1 MDENKGPQIA
11 LNDEE
16 RFPLLMDFSFLKQ
29 LKQNAYAPKFNF
41 ESGDR
46 LTQRHL
52 EEVETYAKDI
62 RTQKVFW
69 NKGELPI
76 WLPEYFD
83 WCRKTVPFYK
93 NRTSD
98 FLDQPTIRRADLAK
112 APWDLVS
119 KDCDLNDL
127 LVYQTSGTTGP
138 PIDVNFDPV
147 TQACW
152 IPQVQSIL
160 DLKNIKLSKDSNEVA
175 IAMICSQEQTLTYA
189 SLSTYLNGS
198 GVLKVNLHPNDWNEK
213 DDAIKYLEHYNPEIL
228 TGDPFAFLALSEL
241 HPKLKPKAM
250 ISSAMKLT
258 EGLKNK
264 LEEQFQCWV
273 IDVYSLTECR
283 MIAYADGEKF
293 TAIRPEL
300 YLEIFD
306 KDKDELLPEGAFGE
320 LVVSGGNNPFL
331 PLIRYRTGD
340 YCLLKIENGIPC
352 LYDLE
357 AREPAP
363 MYNTKKEFVNNIN
376 ISRAMM
382 HLPLAGF
389 EMHQSEDYALSFK
402 AWSNDA
408 IENDILKILKSI
420 FGEEAVIKI
429 MVLPIEQNL
438 DFKTV
443 QYSSD
448 FDL

>member
-1 MDENKGPQIA
+1 MDENRGPQIA

-16 RFPLLMDFSFLKQ
+16 RFPLLKDLTFLKQ

-46 LTQRHL
+46 LEQHHL
-52 EEVETYAKDI
+52 EEVEVYAKDI
-62 RTQKVFW
+62 RTQKIFW
-69 NKGELPI
+69 GKGQLPN
-76 WLPEYFD
+76 WLPDYFN
-83 WCRKTVPFYK
+83 WCRNTVPFYK
-93 NRTSD
+93 NRSST
-98 FLDQPTIRRADLAK
+98 FMDQPTIRRADLAK
-112 APWDLVS
+112 SPWDLVS

-160 DLKNIKLSKDSNEVA
+160 DSKNIKLSKSSSEVA

-198 GVLKVNLHPNDWNEK
+198 GVLKINLHPNDWNERE
-213 DDAIKYLEHYNPEIL
+213 DAIKYLEHYNPEIL
-228 TGDPFAFLALSEL
+228 TGDPFAFSALSEL
-241 HPKLKPKAM
+241 QPKLRPKAM

-264 LEEQFQCWV
+264 LEKQFQCWV

-283 MIAYADGEKF
+283 MIAYADGKKF
-293 TAIRPEL
+293 KAIRPEL

-306 KDKDELLPEGAFGE
+306 KERDELLPEGAFGE

-340 YCLLKIENGIPC
+340 YCRLKIENEIPC

-357 AREPAP
+357 ARKPAP

-389 EMHQSEDYALSFK
+389 EMHQSEDYALSFE
-402 AWSNDA
+402 AWSNEA

-420 FGEEAVIKI
+420 FGQDAVIKI
-429 MVLPIEQNL
+429 TVHSIEQNL